1 MSDPDPDMT
10 VAVAPLGDARYL
22 HRVAFPLAA
31 ADLLV
36 RGAVGMR
43 VGLGHADHHR
53 HPGGS
58 ARPARAG
65 GVDRLPPGARLAGAA
80 RQESDARLKRAGWLL
95 AGGAALLLAG
105 CGQKGALYLP
115 DKNAQV
121 VTIPAAPPTPTQS
134 APSQPAPEPQSAPA
148 STPPAT
154 PAPPKPGDKSDD
166 SETPR

>member
-1 MSDPDPDMT
+1 
-10 VAVAPLGDARYL
+10 
-22 HRVAFPLAA
+22 
-31 ADLLV
+31 
-36 RGAVGMR
+36 
-43 VGLGHADHHR
+43 
-53 HPGGS
+53 
-58 ARPARAG
+58 
-65 GVDRLPPGARLAGAA
+65 
-80 RQESDARLKRAGWLL
+80 LKRAGWLL

-166 SETPR
+166 SETPK